1 MTNEM
6 EIEITKV
13 LDIEITSIEE
23 RTLGSYREIFI
34 ESANGNL
41 RIKLYAN
48 NDPTEIKVLI

>member
-13 LDIEITSIEE
+13 LDIEITSIED

-34 ESANGNL
+34 ESENGNL

-48 NDPTEIKVLI
+48 NDPAEIKVLI